1 MLRSNGIMMLWT
13 AVDIYLPSQT
23 QNPWIQSEMKSSL
36 PKFKLCHISFY
47 IITISMRALW
57 LVNQLW
63 VVVPVNPRKNSAS
76 TELLYKSNRPQV
88 SMVYELINHL
98 GCWYSAARG
107 LQILLV
113 FYQHPAW
120 FSKFSAPTIAFLAFL
135 LAKKLRIW
143 ANSRSFTSYGK

>member
-1 MLRSNGIMMLWT
+1 MHSRLSRGPT
-13 AVDIYLPSQT
+13 ATVEAVWMNLLALALSSLLFNKCKRDWRRARARRVEESMREIILPCVHKRDDMNRCRYLPSQP

-76 TELLYKSNRPQV
+76 SELLYKSNRPQV
-88 SMVYELINHL
+88 SVGYRLINHL
-98 GCWYSAARG
+98 ECW
-107 LQILLV
+107 
-113 FYQHPAW
+113 
-120 FSKFSAPTIAFLAFL
+120 
-135 LAKKLRIW
+135 
-143 ANSRSFTSYGK
+143 